1 MAEIREYE
9 QDDVAGIRTLL
20 MAIGWE
26 AHYIEGQAGSLA
38 ALARDPNGRVWVA
51 AAGAEVIGFITVLL
65 APWNRLAQIHG
76 LAVDP
81 RSQRQGIASALVA
94 RAETFVRERGGRGLF
109 VDTPVDN
116 TRARAFYAAN
126 GYREAYVMPEYYAE
140 GLDGV
145 TYLKLFGKAQNSPPE
160 APSAPD

>member
-1 MAEIREYE
+1 MAEIRGYE
-9 QDDVAGIRTLL
+9 QDDVAGIRALL
-20 MAIGWE
+20 TAIGWE
-26 AHYIEGQAGSLA
+26 AHYIEGQAGSLE
-38 ALARDPNGRVWVA
+38 ALTHDPNGRVWVA
-51 AAGAEVIGFITVLL
+51 AAGTEVAGYVTVLL
-65 APWNRLAQIHG
+65 AQWNRLAQIHG

-81 RSQRQGIASALVA
+81 RHQRQGLASALIA
-94 RAETFVRERGGRGLF
+94 RAEAFVREHGGRGVF

-145 TYLKLFGKAQNSPPE
+145 TYLKLFGKA
-160 APSAPD
+160 